1 MIFWNAQMDQL
12 EAILL
17 VTADPA
23 LRGAMADLS
32 ASTGAWD
39 MRTCD
44 TAVAARAQLQD
55 AAQRPGALLI
65 DVDLP
70 DQDGYTLCRRLCD
83 DETTPL
89 IMLLARGVEDGD
101 VVRGLAAGAANFVTL
116 PFRASEMR
124 ARITTLL
131 RLRAQRLDAT
141 LRIGRFVVDPLKAV
155 LLDADRNRSPLTAK
169 EIAIL
174 KFLHRAG
181 GEVVSRH
188 ELLRRVWNYSGD
200 ADTHTIQTHIHRL
213 RKKFGDIDRDS
224 HPIQTSRDGYRLAM
238 S

>member
-1 MIFWNAQMDQL
+1 
-12 EAILL
+12 
-17 VTADPA
+17 
-23 LRGAMADLS
+23 MAELS
-32 ASTGAWD
+32 ARAGVWT
-39 MRTCD
+39 MRACD
-44 TAVAARAQLQD
+44 TAAEARAQLHD
-55 AAQRPGALLI
+55 AAHGPSALLI

-70 DQDGYTLCRRLCD
+70 DQDGYTLCRTLCD
-83 DETTPL
+83 DEATPL
-89 IMLLARGVEDGD
+89 IMLLARGAEEGD
-101 VVRGLAAGAANFVTL
+101 VVRGLMAGAASFVTL
-116 PFRASEMR
+116 PFRVSEMR
-124 ARITTLL
+124 ARIATLL

-141 LRIGRFVVDPLKAV
+141 LRIGPFVVDPLKAV

-181 GEVVSRH
+181 GGVVSRY
-188 ELLRRVWNYSGD
+188 ELLRAVWNYSGD
-200 ADTHTIQTHIHRL
+200 ADTHTIETHIYRL

>member
-1 MIFWNAQMDQL
+1 MNQL
-12 EAILL
+12 ETILL

-23 LRGAMADLS
+23 LIRAMADLD
-32 ASTGAWD
+32 ASTGAWN
-39 MRTCD
+39 MRFCG
-44 TAVAARAQLQD
+44 TAAAAAAQLHD
-55 AAQRPGALLI
+55 VTHRPGALLI

-70 DQDGYTLCRRLCD
+70 DQDGYSLCRTLCD
-83 DETTPL
+83 DEATPL
-89 IMLLARGVEDGD
+89 IMLLARGAEEGD
-101 VVRGLAAGAANFVTL
+101 VVRGLAAGAASFVTL
-116 PFRASEMR
+116 PFRVSEMR

-141 LRIGRFVVDPLKAV
+141 LRIGRFVVDPQKAV
-155 LLDADRNRSPLTAK
+155 LLDADRRHSPLTAK

-181 GEVVSRH
+181 GEVVSRY
-188 ELLRRVWNYSGD
+188 ELLRAVWNYSGD
-200 ADTHTIQTHIHRL
+200 ADTHTIETHIYRL